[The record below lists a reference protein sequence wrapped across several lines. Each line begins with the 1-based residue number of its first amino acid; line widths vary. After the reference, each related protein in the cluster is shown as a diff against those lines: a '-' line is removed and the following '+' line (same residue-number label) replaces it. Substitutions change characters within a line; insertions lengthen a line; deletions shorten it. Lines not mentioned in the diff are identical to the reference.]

1 MLFDSHAHLNNTDMT
16 EEDRRRMVEQIEATR
31 VVLDETARMGSD
43 IATPAELRIEMEKA
57 PSPDVGRADDTA
69 ALRADDTVEIRSDDT
84 AALRADDTVEIR
96 SDGTA
101 ALRADGSRPAR
112 LDYVMDIG
120 FDPDSSEMAAAHA
133 KQYPWCYAAVGCH
146 PHDAKVMDEE
156 QLDRIRS
163 LAGEPK
169 VCAIGEIGLDYHYD
183 LSPRDVQREWFRRQ
197 IRLANE
203 LRMPICIHAREADQE
218 VMDILV
224 EEGAFS
230 DERRSWFPK
239 RPDPSGFCQGR
250 PAGWWEAGS
259 EAAAAVRASGETGE
273 IDGASVSGMTDVTGV
288 TGDARVLL
296 HCFSG
301 SAELGKEYVR
311 LGATLS
317 VAGPVTY
324 KNNKKT
330 VRMVEEIPIDFLLV
344 ETDSPYLSPVP
355 MRGKPNTPPNVEY
368 TARKV
373 AEIKGLSFEEV
384 AAKTRENAM
393 RFYGITDTSAKTE

>member
-1 MLFDSHAHLNNTDMT
+1 MLFDSHAHLNNADMT

-31 VVLDETARMGSD
+31 
-43 IATPAELRIEMEKA
+43 A
-57 PSPDVGRADDTA
+57 PSTHDACQEAGEAIRPDAEETVQPEDTHIQPD
-69 ALRADDTVEIRSDDT
+69 REHV
-84 AALRADDTVEIR
+84 
-96 SDGTA
+96 
-101 ALRADGSRPAR
+101 R

-120 FDPDSSEMAAAHA
+120 FDPDSSALAVEHA
-133 KQYPWCYAAVGCH
+133 GTYPWCYAAVGCH
-146 PHDAKVMDEE
+146 PHDAKIMDEQ
-156 QLDRIRS
+156 QLERIRR
-163 LAGEPK
+163 LAAEPK
-169 VCAIGEIGLDYHYD
+169 VCAIGEIGLDFHYD
-183 LSPRDVQREWFRRQ
+183 LSDRDVQREWFRRQ

-218 VMDILV
+218 VMDILI

-230 DERRSWFPK
+230 EERRSWFPK
-239 RPDPSGFCQGR
+239 RPDPEGFCKGR
-250 PAGWWEAGS
+250 PAGWWEAPSPVEKSPATGGP
-259 EAAAAVRASGETGE
+259 EASGSATG
-273 IDGASVSGMTDVTGV
+273 M

-301 SAELGKEYVR
+301 SAELGKQYVR
-311 LGATLS
+311 MGATLS

-330 VRMVEEIPIDFLLV
+330 VAMVEQIPIDFLLV

-373 AEIKGLSFEEV
+373 AEIKGLPFEEV
-384 AAKTRENAM
+384 AMKTRENAM
-393 RFYGITDTSAKTE
+393 RFYGIL